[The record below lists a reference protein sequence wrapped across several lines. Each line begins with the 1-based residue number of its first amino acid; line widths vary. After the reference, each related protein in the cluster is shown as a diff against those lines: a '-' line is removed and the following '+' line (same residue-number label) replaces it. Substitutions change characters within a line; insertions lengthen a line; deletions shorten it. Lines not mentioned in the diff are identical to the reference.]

1 MVPVLIVHCLGGT
14 LYGEYLITN
23 EAPGLPA
30 RTIPPTTFNLALA
43 LLPDLKK
50 KRDISVLVFFR
61 LMNVLDSTFRDEHF
75 GIDNPEIREHYV
87 HELGCTRIQSGLDVG

>member
-1 MVPVLIVHCLGGT
+1 MWSFGDAVQVRGSLVT
-14 LYGEYLITN
+14 
-23 EAPGLPA
+23 GLE
-30 RTIPPTTFNLALA
+30 
-43 LLPDLKK
+43 K

-87 HELGCTRIQSGLDVG
+87 H